1 MLSTPDAT
9 AEAAVTIPALER
21 RTGTLPAEMTRFI
34 GRQRELAD
42 LEAAFDRSRLV
53 TLCGLGGVGKSRLAL
68 RAAAALRDRFADG
81 AFFVE
86 LSGLRRPE
94 LLARTVAEALR
105 IPDQEAGDPVDV
117 LADRLAD
124 CELLLV
130 LDTCEHLVDSC
141 ALLAEV
147 LLRAAPRLHIL
158 ATSRESLDV
167 MGEHVFRVAPLE
179 TEGEDCDS
187 VALFTDRAVAMA
199 PGFELTPDNR
209 EAVARLCRRLDG
221 LPLAIELAAV
231 RLRVMSVEQIDQR
244 LGDRF
249 RLLGTARSGR
259 DRHRTLRATVEWSHD
274 LCDPGERLLWAR
286 LSVFPGSFDLSA
298 AERVCAD
305 DELPAYDLLDVLGRL
320 VEKSIVLCEP
330 GSGRYRMLDTIRDFG
345 AEHLEERGERAELRR
360 RHSVHYRDLAERTM
374 RTASGDRQIPLLRA
388 LNDEHV
394 NLRVALEELLS
405 SPETAPDGVRLA
417 VTLLQYWLV
426 LGLFSEARHWY
437 GKAIAADD
445 EVNSGQANT
454 DRAWCL
460 GAACMFAVLQGDLKA
475 ARPLLDQ
482 GRAVVESLG
491 DPMLGGLVH
500 MATGWMRLQEEKLDE
515 AEHLLDR
522 ARAVF
527 DEVGYLHPITIANYH
542 LLGAV
547 HCFKGEPGRAM
558 PLCESALAES
568 AAQGDLWNTS
578 FAIFVRA
585 AAHWLLGELDQ
596 AVPDALESLRIK
608 EEFNDLYGMALCV
621 DLLAACAVSG
631 GDFER
636 ASMLSGHAEVMWHA
650 IGAATQ
656 LGPSYLAIRAAAET
670 VAAQGMSPEAFESA
684 KSRGA
689 RLTTDEALAMAR
701 GIGDAGGAAQDA
713 AGTTARDAA
722 QDAAEP
728 GPLTR
733 REQEVADLVAMGLT
747 NREIA
752 DRLVIAKRTADSHIE
767 HILAKL
773 GFTSRAQIAV
783 WAERRSRD

>member
-1 MLSTPDAT
+1 M
-9 AEAAVTIPALER
+9 ER
-21 RTGTLPAEMTRFI
+21 RAGTTLPAEMTRFI

-42 LEAAFDRSRLV
+42 IEAAFGRSRLV

-68 RAAAALRDRFADG
+68 RAASALRDRYADG
-81 AFFVE
+81 ACFVE
-86 LSGLRRPE
+86 LSALRRPE

-117 LADRLAD
+117 LADRMAD

-130 LDTCEHLVDSC
+130 LDTCEHLVDAC

-147 LLRAAPRLHIL
+147 LLRAAPRLRIL

-199 PGFELTPDNR
+199 PGFELSDANR
-209 EAVARLCRRLDG
+209 AAVARLCRRLDG

-231 RLRVMSVEQIDQR
+231 RLRVMSVEQIDER

-274 LCDPGERLLWAR
+274 LCDEGERLLWAR
-286 LSVFPGSFDLSA
+286 LSVFPGTFDLTA

-320 VEKSIVLCEP
+320 VEKSIVLCDP
-330 GSGRYRMLDTIRDFG
+330 GRGRYRMLDTIRDFG
-345 AEHLEERGERAELRR
+345 AERLDTLDERACELRR
-360 RHSVHYRDLAERTM
+360 RHAVHYRELAEQTM
-374 RTASGDRQIPLLRA
+374 RTAAGDRQIPLLRA
-388 LNDEHV
+388 LNDEHD

-405 SPETAPDGVRLA
+405 SPATAPEGMA
-417 VTLLQYWLV
+417 LLVSLFQYWLV
-426 LGLFSEARHWY
+426 LGLFGEARHWY
-437 GKAIAADD
+437 AKSLAA
-445 EVNSGQANT
+445 NGRPSA
-454 DRAWCL
+454 DRLWNL
-460 GAACMFAVLQGDLKA
+460 GAACMFAVLQGDLDP
-475 ARPLLDQ
+475 ARPLLDE
-482 GRAVVESLG
+482 GSALVETLD
-491 DPMLGGLVH
+491 DPLLPGLLA
-500 MATGWMRLQEEKLDE
+500 MCTGWMRLQEENLDE
-515 AEHLLDR
+515 AQKLMEQ
-522 ARAVF
+522 ARSVF

-547 HCFKGEPGRAM
+547 HCFKGEPQLAM
-558 PLCESALAES
+558 PLCERALEIS
-568 AAQGDLWNTS
+568 REQGDLWNVS

-585 AAHWLLGELDQ
+585 AAHWLLGEADQ
-596 AVPDALESLRIK
+596 AVPDAIESLGIK
-608 EEFNDLYGMALCV
+608 EEFGDLYGIALCV
-621 DLLAACAVSG
+621 DLLAACAVSD

-636 ASMLSGHAEVMWHA
+636 AAMLSGNAEVMWHA
-650 IGAATQ
+650 IGAPTQ
-656 LGPSYLAIRAAAET
+656 LGPSYLAIRVAAET
-670 VAAQGMSPEAFESA
+670 VAEQALPADTFAAA
-684 KSRGA
+684 KARGA
-689 RLTTDEALAMAR
+689 RLTTDETLALAR
-701 GIGDAGGAAQDA
+701 GMDGPELAQEAAPEAPAPDV
-713 AGTTARDAA
+713 
-722 QDAAEP
+722 

-733 REQEVADLVAMGLT
+733 RELEVAGLVAEGLT

-752 DRLVIAKRTADSHIE
+752 DRLVIAKRTADSHVE

-773 GFTSRAQIAV
+773 GFASRAQVAV